1 MKQAEI
7 KTALEN
13 LPTVLVEFKERMN
26 KEYNQFL
33 KELNNRLHQEYENS
47 TDKRNFTK
55 TVAMDHGSTIAQ
67 IFLGNLRIEDL
78 VKKAVEDKIA
88 KLYYTICD
96 KAGKILDCSNLYIG
110 VNGDINGTIK
120 GEIKEVKVTSI
131 IAGGWNIQCKHFR
144 VLVK

>member
-26 KEYNQFL
+26 KEYTQFL

-96 KAGKILDCSNLYIG
+96 KAGKVLDCSNFFMLSSL
-110 VNGDINGTIK
+110 K
-120 GEIKEVKVTSI
+120 FS
-131 IAGGWNIQCKHFR
+131 NIFLKHDTFISNIS
-144 VLVK
+144 